1 MILAFTEAQVTAYN
15 TMSAQVATSL
25 AKLTGEKLVRQLV
38 ALCACEDKFLYGCS
52 VPWDKIPVAGQS
64 ASDDQGSDTASVTES
79 RSPSPKPNLPQPQA
93 PPKSQALSS
102 GGEEDDDGDIN
113 VNSDACGSGDD
124 RGGDRNVQFTMI
136 DPEDVYACD
145 WTEFKYPV
153 AKDFV
158 SRFKEAHAVA
168 ALFHL
173 YVELAAKF
181 PDLNGQINTG
191 WIAHDKK
198 PIHVDQILKPPTVGE
213 LGWEDDEVEWLEQ
226 TVRYYI
232 EQTSPE
238 HRSELGIT
246 PEQARRILK
255 KSKVRR
261 ALPASC
267 C

>member
-1 MILAFTEAQVTAYN
+1 MIPRTFYT
-15 TMSAQVATSL
+15 
-25 AKLTGEKLVRQLV
+25 
-38 ALCACEDKFLYGCS
+38 
-52 VPWDKIPVAGQS
+52 
-64 ASDDQGSDTASVTES
+64 
-79 RSPSPKPNLPQPQA
+79 
-93 PPKSQALSS
+93 
-102 GGEEDDDGDIN
+102 
-113 VNSDACGSGDD
+113 
-124 RGGDRNVQFTMI
+124 
-136 DPEDVYACD
+136 CD
-145 WTEFKYPV
+145 WTEFKYPDSNPD

-173 YVELAAKF
+173 NAELTAKF
-181 PDLNGQINTG
+181 PVLNGQINTG
-191 WIAHDKK
+191 WIAHYKK

-232 EQTSPE
+232 EQMSPE
-238 HRSELGIT
+238 QQSELGIT

-261 ALPASC
+261 ALAASC